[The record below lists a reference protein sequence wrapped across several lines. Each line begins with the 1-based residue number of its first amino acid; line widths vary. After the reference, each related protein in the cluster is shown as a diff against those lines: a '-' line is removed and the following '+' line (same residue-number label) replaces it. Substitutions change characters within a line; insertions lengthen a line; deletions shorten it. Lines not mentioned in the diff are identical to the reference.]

1 VFVEGLDIFVAD
13 RVLLLW
19 RLIMAIKTDSDL
31 GVLHLGDFREHIHQ
45 LEDGSVDCLITD
57 PPYGIGY
64 VSFRRRVN
72 LFKGGQPMLIND
84 ENLDS
89 SLRLLDDMCRLC
101 KLKLKPDAHIYIFT
115 TWRVVPD
122 VMSLVAEY
130 FHIKNCL
137 VWDKSFHGSGDL
149 DRDYAPQ
156 HEFILYCW
164 VDENAGRDLSLPR
177 PTNVLTFVRLPGT
190 KMVHPTQKPL
200 PLLQFLIEKSV
211 PPGGL
216 VIDPFAGSGT
226 TLVAAASLGRRYWGC
241 EVDEHYYRVAVT
253 RLKNDVQC
261 AMELDWLSEDFVE

>member
-1 VFVEGLDIFVAD
+1 MFVGGLDIFVAD
-13 RVLLLW
+13 GVLLGW
-19 RLIMAIKTDSDL
+19 RLDMTIKNGLDL
-31 GVLHLGDFREHIHQ
+31 GVVEWGDFREHIHQ

-64 VSFRRRVN
+64 VSFRRRVK
-72 LFKGGQPMLIND
+72 LFKGGQAMLIND
-84 ENLDS
+84 EDLDS
-89 SLRLLDDMCRLC
+89 SLKLLDDMCRLC
-101 KLKLKPDAHIYIFT
+101 KPKLKPDAHIYIFT
-115 TWRVVPD
+115 TWRVIPD
-122 VMSLVAEY
+122 VMPLVAEH

-137 VWDKSFHGSGDL
+137 VWDKRVHGSGDL

-164 VDENAGRDLSLPR
+164 LDEKSGRDLSLPR

-200 PLLQFLIEKSV
+200 PLIQFLIEKSV
-211 PPGGL
+211 SPGGL

-241 EVDEHYYRVAVT
+241 EIDEHYYKVALS
-253 RLKNDVQC
+253 RLKSDVQC
-261 AMELDWLSEDFVE
+261 AMEFDWASEEQV

>member
-1 VFVEGLDIFVAD
+1 
-13 RVLLLW
+13 
-19 RLIMAIKTDSDL
+19 MAIKTDSDL
-31 GVLHLGDFREHIHQ
+31 GVLHLGDFRDYIHE

-84 ENLDS
+84 EDLDS
-89 SLRLLDDMCRLC
+89 SLQLLDDMCRLC
-101 KLKLKPDAHIYIFT
+101 RPKLKPDAHIYIFT
-115 TWRVVPD
+115 TWRVMPD
-122 VMSLVAEY
+122 VMPLVAEH

-164 VDENAGRDLSLPR
+164 LDESSGRDLSLPR

-200 PLLQFLIEKSV
+200 PLIQFLIEKSAS
-211 PPGGL
+211 PGGL

-241 EVDEHYYRVAVT
+241 EIDEHYYKVALA